1 MNGKCNG
8 EICILLLMK
17 ISQNSAIPY
26 VVLCKD
32 THANYIYNTQAEGVP
47 NLHPEP
53 LEPKEP

>member
-1 MNGKCNG
+1 
-8 EICILLLMK
+8 MK